1 MTQIKKLPVYNFDMI
16 PKIWSR
22 KEMRKMSG
30 NAWKVLS
37 IVGTFT
43 IGFQRREA
51 KISYSLLEDYTG
63 MCRKTCIR
71 AAKELVELGLIL
83 HEVIDGISVYK
94 VIFEDDT
101 DTEQLEEAYKREK
114 KLVESNSETEASVN
128 STLEDTQE
136 IITSVNSTLVK
147 GGGSVNSTLEGSV
160 KNAHNIQNGFLNKKT
175 AIYNGH
181 AGFLDKIYFD
191 YDTNNFVGTEELN
204 KYVVDE
210 YLERIQNFGLDGQ
223 EIYNKACVDFVRRKN
238 TRHEVKKAGI
248 WLLSLFRDASFGD
261 VYKYGATSQVE
272 KNNFKVNYEL
282 YCSFPHFRDFRLEQR
297 RFLIVKGKEYSFYS
311 SPEIFREAFKD
322 YEV

>member
-1 MTQIKKLPVYNFDMI
+1 MKEDFFVPNFTQTPNYFFDELLKELSSTEVHVMCAIIRKTYGWHKAEDKISFSQLTQATGLALSTVQNAIKKLVDKGI
-16 PKIWSR
+16 VVSKIVDGIRAYSFIVN
-22 KEMRKMSG
+22 KENEVTSKD
-30 NAWKVLS
+30 
-37 IVGTFT
+37 
-43 IGFQRREA
+43 
-51 KISYSLLEDYTG
+51 SLLENEQNNSYIPDNG
-63 MCRKTCIR
+63 
-71 AAKELVELGLIL
+71 
-83 HEVIDGISVYK
+83 IDTVQNNSYIPDSGIGVYRIP
-94 VIFEDDT
+94 VTPPLPFSGN
-101 DTEQLEEAYKREK
+101 TERTTFLK
-114 KLVESNSETEASVN
+114 KDSKINPL
-128 STLEDTQE
+128 
-136 IITSVNSTLVK
+136 
-147 GGGSVNSTLEGSV
+147 
-160 KNAHNIQNGFLNKKT
+160 
-175 AIYNGH
+175 

-210 YLERIQNFGLDGQ
+210 YLERIQHFGLDAQ